1 MIRWKRRASRVA
13 AVLMVAACTAA
24 AGVLPASADPPP
36 GACEAK
42 GFYEET
48 AQPAE
53 VSPALTH
60 VVTIQVSAGTTGER
74 TTTLTRV
81 RTVST
86 TISGSVEISAA
97 AGALFAKVGVK
108 VGFSV
113 QTTKSTTDTESTTM
127 KWNFNTPGYYSV
139 YKGARVVQGMAKK
152 WGCVGG
158 MRGPW
163 VLYGTVPYQTYSNV
177 EEGVVTCADTVPVG
191 SLRDLARRQLAC

>member
-1 MIRWKRRASRVA
+1 MIRWKRHALRLAT
-13 AVLMVAACTAA
+13 VLTVAACAAVAVTA
-24 AGVLPASADPPP
+24 PASADPPP
-36 GACEAK
+36 GSCDVK

-48 AQPAE
+48 TQPAE

-127 KWNFNTPGYYSV
+127 KWNFNVPGYYAV

-152 WGCVGG
+152 WGCVGAV
-158 MRGPW
+158 RSPW
-163 VLYGTVPYQTYSNV
+163 VLYGTVPYQTYSNI
-177 EEGVVTCADTVPVG
+177 EEGVVTCADTFPVG